1 MHNCKLN
8 KSHCDIN
15 EKANGMEKKMIPKKF
30 CLSLVFVAKLNIF
43 FFFLQISYKRNNFYF
58 TESVETS
65 RWTEEEMEIAKQGE
79 LNLFR
84 VFMEI

>member
-1 MHNCKLN
+1 M
-8 KSHCDIN
+8 N
-15 EKANGMEKKMIPKKF
+15 EKANGMENKMIPKKF
-30 CLSLVFVAKLNIF
+30 CLSLVFVAKFNIF
-43 FFFLQISYKRNNFYF
+43 FLFFFLQISYKRNNFYF

>member
-1 MHNCKLN
+1 M
-8 KSHCDIN
+8 N

-30 CLSLVFVAKLNIF
+30 CLSLVFVAKFNIF
-43 FFFLQISYKRNNFYF
+43 FLFFFLQISYKRNNFYF